1 MLRIRPTRFNRTFME
16 LKVTYYGK
24 SPGISLFQSHL
35 YGIERPQH
43 GEAEFMRTE
52 FQSHL
57 YGIES
62 NSGKIRGSSY
72 LVSIAPLWN

>member
-1 MLRIRPTRFNRTFME
+1 ME
-16 LKVTYYGK
+16 LKALDVWSQVK
-24 SPGISLFQSHL
+24 IFAFQSHL
-35 YGIERPQH
+35 YGIERNI
-43 GEAEFMRTE
+43 GAEGGVGVVV

-62 NSGKIRGSSY
+62 KVDEQVTGRI